1 MKKLLALGLLA
12 AVVQGAAGTMAR
24 GVNPDEVQRAVD
36 RGVEGLKRMQN
47 TDGRWPHEQ
56 IGATALAGLALLECG
71 VGADDKA
78 IQRAAEAVRRAS
90 VTERHTYS
98 ISLTILLLD
107 RLGDPADIPLIESLT
122 VRLLAGQGSDGGWT
136 YDCPGISAEEQRRL
150 QAKVD
155 ERKELRGRRELPKP
169 GETKRTAKDLPD
181 EIRRQLEAIDRGE
194 AAAATPPGA
203 TVPGDPTIG
212 LSRVGFPSDNS
223 NTQFAALALWVGRRY
238 GLPVEKAVTRLSER
252 FRRTQMPDG
261 TWTYTSLAP
270 PPGAPEM
277 MIQMHMKMGASAAM
291 TCAGVMVLAI
301 ADGTA
306 VELVK
311 ERKPEAKLPDLRDD
325 YLKRGLQALSEV
337 IENPQTVR
345 NEAPMLPVP
354 PGGFPPPG
362 KGGPPQGGA
371 GRPERVGGRTYYFLW
386 SLERAAVALG
396 LDTIGKKDWYG
407 WGAEVILANQDHDG
421 MWHGAY
427 DDCGAD
433 TAFALLFLKRAN
445 FARDLTAHL
454 RGKVRDP
461 GERTIRAGGIGG
473 AGLRGSKGGLKSGLE
488 SKDARPI
495 AKPLQSADPETAK
508 LATALVKAPPTR
520 QAKLL
525 EQMQNEKG
533 PKYTE
538 ALALAIPQL
547 DGEPRRLARDALAD
561 RLTRM
566 KATVLADYLQ
576 DDAAEIR
583 RAAALAIAMKESKEL
598 VPNLIPLLR
607 DAESSV
613 ARAAHAALKELTG
626 QDFGPSAKATREGRE
641 LAATKWQQWWG
652 KQKK

>member
-24 GVNPDEVQRAVD
+24 AVDPDEVQRAVD
-36 RGVEGLKRMQN
+36 RGVEGLRRMQ
-47 TDGRWPHEQ
+47 DGEGKWPHSQ

-90 VTERHTYS
+90 YLEKHTYS
-98 ISLTILLLD
+98 ISLSILFLD
-107 RLGDPADIPLIESLT
+107 RLGDPADVPLIESLT
-122 VRLLAGQGSDGGWT
+122 VRLLGGQGNDGGWT
-136 YDCPGISAEEQRRL
+136 YDCPGISTEDQRRL
-150 QAKVD
+150 KTRVD
-155 ERKELRGRRELPKP
+155 ESKELRGRRELPKP
-169 GETKRTAKDLPD
+169 GETKRTVKDLPE

-194 AAAATPPGA
+194 AAPATPPGA
-203 TVPGDPTIG
+203 AVPGDPTLG
-212 LSRVGFPSDNS
+212 LSRAGFPSDNS

-238 GLPVEKAVTRLSER
+238 GLPVEKAVTRLDQR
-252 FRRTQMPDG
+252 FRRSQMQDG
-261 TWTYTSLAP
+261 TWTYTILAP

-277 MIQMHMKMGASAAM
+277 MIQMHMKMSASAAM

-301 ADGTA
+301 ADGATL
-306 VELVK
+306 EYVK
-311 ERKPEAKLPDLRDD
+311 DRKPEAKLPDVSKDD
-325 YLKRGLQALSEV
+325 NLKRGLQALSEV

-345 NEAPMLPVP
+345 NAPPALPVP
-354 PGGFPPPG
+354 PGGFPPG
-362 KGGPPQGGA
+362 VGGPPPGGA

-407 WGAEVILANQDHDG
+407 WGAEVILANQDRDG

-445 FARDLTAHL
+445 FARDLTAQL
-454 RGKVRDP
+454 KGKVRDP
-461 GERTIRAGGIGG
+461 GERMIRAGGVGG
-473 AGLRGSKGGLKSGLE
+473 AGLRGGKGGLKSGLE

-495 AKPLQSADPETAK
+495 AKPLQSADPETTK
-508 LATALVKAPPTR
+508 LAAALVKAPPAR

-566 KATVLADYLQ
+566 KATVLAEYLQ
-576 DDAAEIR
+576 DDDAEIR
-583 RAAALAIAMKESKEL
+583 RAAGLAVAMKESKEL
-598 VPNLIPLLR
+598 IPNLIPLLR
-607 DAESSV
+607 DAELSV

-626 QDFGPSAKATREGRE
+626 QDFGPSAKATREERE
-641 LAATKWQQWWG
+641 LAASKWLQWWG